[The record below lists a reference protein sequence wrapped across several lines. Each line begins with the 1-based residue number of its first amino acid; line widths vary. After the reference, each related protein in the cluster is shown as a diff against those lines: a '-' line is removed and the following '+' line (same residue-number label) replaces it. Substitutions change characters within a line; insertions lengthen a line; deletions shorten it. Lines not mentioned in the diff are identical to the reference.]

1 MKSVP
6 SLLFK
11 IEEKSIIN
19 YIPQIYIGSSSPKIY
34 HMVENMSNEVY
45 ILWLDS
51 KLCFTFL
58 KSSQIHYG
66 IWKRKNRFFFFLES
80 VMYNVYHDIINI
92 SNI

>member
-45 ILWLDS
+45 IL
-51 KLCFTFL
+51 
-58 KSSQIHYG
+58 
-66 IWKRKNRFFFFLES
+66 
-80 VMYNVYHDIINI
+80 
-92 SNI
+92 